1 MADAGE
7 TVSLWEQGPGWDRS
21 LAAATLATAPVAISG
36 LITIAKTRAPASR
49 SNDQIACTRVGSDPQ
64 REIRCRDALRHR
76 ARVTAP
82 RPRSQAFLRSSCGH
96 HQAGTAR
103 LRRRRPRA
111 RLGCLRTRAANHAA
125 RAISATRSHV
135 VAVMLARV
143 PIRPS
148 HPVRLPAF
156 ADNSFHSGVIASKSN
171 CGATCRSASE
181 MLSPAR

>member
-96 HQAGTAR
+96 HQAGTEGTTSSDSRQRSCPSPRLPRTVAPGATPGALRMFANTGGKSRGAR
-103 LRRRRPRA
+103 HLRNPLPRCRCHARA
-111 RLGCLRTRAANHAA
+111 R
-125 RAISATRSHV
+125 
-135 VAVMLARV
+135 
-143 PIRPS
+143 S
-148 HPVRLPAF
+148 HPPEPPRE
-156 ADNSFHSGVIASKSN
+156 IAGI
-171 CGATCRSASE
+171 CG
-181 MLSPAR
+181 